1 MKTSLGIFLLLIFNP
16 TPGRIG
22 LTERFFLRVEKEKR
36 EWFLLHLIL
45 GIPPALF
52 ALSVDFASVL

>member
-36 EWFLLHLIL
+36 E
-45 GIPPALF
+45 
-52 ALSVDFASVL
+52 